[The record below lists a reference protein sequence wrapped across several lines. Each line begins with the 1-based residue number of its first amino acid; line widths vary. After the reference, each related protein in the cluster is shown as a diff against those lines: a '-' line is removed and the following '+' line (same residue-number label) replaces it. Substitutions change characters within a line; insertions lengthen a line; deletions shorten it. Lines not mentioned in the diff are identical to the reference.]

1 MAELQRLRM
10 ARGMTWSPSLKW
22 SAVLALLLL
31 LTLGWKWAVI
41 SYGGASDPGE
51 PEEKVAAR
59 EVAAFLA
66 RNQFS
71 VAGPQECRIRDAAPA
86 GERGFMSDAGGHFCF
101 PRVAS

>member
-22 SAVLALLLL
+22 SVLLLLLL

-71 VAGPQECRIRDAAPA
+71 VAEPQDIVFGMQLLA
-86 GERGFMSDAGGHFCF
+86 GERGFMSDAGGYFCF